1 MATTC
6 PILGVRMSGQYPI
19 RAAAKLTG
27 LSIDTLRAWER
38 RYQAVVPERS
48 ERGRQYSREQ
58 IQRLSLLRD
67 LVERGHAIGQIAD
80 LNEEELRGLLTARPA
95 VRQLAPEA
103 SGGMVEPILQAFL
116 DFRYTQA
123 NEELG
128 RLAALLSPRDLVYRV
143 VLPLMR
149 ETGERTHNQDMGVAQ
164 EHLVSAA
171 LRNVL
176 GSVMRLYP
184 SQPGAPKMLIAT
196 LSGELHEF
204 GILAAAMVASIAG
217 MDVILFGPNLPA
229 RELARAAE
237 KTEAAFVVIGSCG
250 DGTQASDVADL
261 EAGLPPD
268 TELWIGG
275 KRLHEP
281 ESRRT
286 IRTFDNIEGFES
298 QCRLSLAPQ

>member
-1 MATTC
+1 
-6 PILGVRMSGQYPI
+6 MSGQYPI

-38 RYQAVVPERS
+38 RYKAVVPERS
-48 ERGRQYSREQ
+48 DRGRQYSREH

-67 LVERGHAIGQIAD
+67 LVERGHAIGQIATH
-80 LNEEELRGLLTARPA
+80 NEEELRGLLAARPA
-95 VRQLAPEA
+95 ARPAPDEA
-103 SGGMVEPILQAFL
+103 ADGMVEPILQAFL
-116 DFRYTQA
+116 EFRYTQA

-149 ETGERTHNQDMGVAQ
+149 ETGVRTHEKDMGVAQ

-184 SQPGAPKMLIAT
+184 SKPGAQKMLIAT

-237 KTEAAFVVIGSCG
+237 KTEAAFVLIGCCG
-250 DGTQASDVADL
+250 DATQASDVEDL
-261 EAGLPPD
+261 AAALPPH
-268 TELWIGG
+268 TELWMGG
-275 KRLHEP
+275 KRLHQP
-281 ESRRT
+281 ETTRT
-286 IRTFDNIEGFES
+286 IRTFADIESFES